1 MNAAEFRKAIQ
12 DYARNTG
19 TEFTLCAQRMMYT
32 QYLAGNP
39 TAITLKALGINPNK
53 RQIFNAING
62 RFEEVA
68 ITEPVKVK
76 RITIAERENQ
86 ILEAVKNGNY
96 SMRDIAEVLGLAR
109 DSAAVYA
116 RRLVRRGQLIGKIN
130 NTPKAGSYITYS
142 LPDEVTA

>member
-19 TEFTLCAQRMMYT
+19 TEFTLCAQRMMYA

-39 TAITLKALGINPNK
+39 TAITLKALGINPNT
-53 RQIFNAING
+53 RNIYNAING
-62 RFEEVA
+62 QIEEIA
-68 ITEPVKVK
+68 ITEPATVK

-96 SMRDIAEVLGLAR
+96 SMKDIAATLNMAR

-116 RRLVRRGQLIGKIN
+116 RRLVRKGQLIGKIN
-130 NTPKAGSYITYS
+130 NTAKAGSYITYS
-142 LPDEVTA
+142 LPDEVAA